1 MQKARGRIKKS
12 KKNRQSFPKHIARQ
26 HALKVE
32 VTNCITGQSL
42 NVNKIFFL

>member
-12 KKNRQSFPKHIARQ
+12 EKKGQSFPTHIARW

-32 VTNCITGQSL
+32 LTNCITDHSL
-42 NVNKIFFL
+42 KCE